1 MVAKLLFVLVLVAL
15 AIFHCSVA
23 VSTTLQGELDLIWTE
38 LQAPQ
43 PTKAELLE
51 KSLADYLKHDKELI
65 HDLEE
70 LGFGKSRSNFWKP
83 K

>member
-1 MVAKLLFVLVLVAL
+1 MLPVGTSYGDFSYFTHQCCCKYHPVKWVK
-15 AIFHCSVA
+15 
-23 VSTTLQGELDLIWTE
+23 LDLTLTE

-43 PTKAELLE
+43 ATKTELLE

-70 LGFGKSRSNFWKP
+70 LGFGKLNFNFGKQ